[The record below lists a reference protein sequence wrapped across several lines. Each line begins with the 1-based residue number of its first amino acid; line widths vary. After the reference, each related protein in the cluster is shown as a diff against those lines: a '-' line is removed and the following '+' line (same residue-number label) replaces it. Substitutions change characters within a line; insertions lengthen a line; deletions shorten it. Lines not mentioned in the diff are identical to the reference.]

1 MAHMTIAASE
11 QTFQALFAALRDN
24 FKLSL
29 ADSADFGPFSASYA
43 VKAHLEGGSVDLRAD
58 NTVQIKELDIKWDQ
72 LDLSLGIDIP
82 EICVGGFCIIP
93 NPFGGCLL
101 RAPRLCA
108 FSADP
113 DISLTLPLGGL
124 ITSEISVTGSLLT
137 RYATNPARPAGMNDW
152 DAQDATPSLASHW
165 QLFVDPQF
173 VDVDIFDIADI
184 VGDLLE
190 NAINAAIDNLLGFLP
205 GWARSLIKAL
215 LGPVIDLIRA
225 ILDIADDIQEWISD
239 LLNVSFGL
247 LDLVLQFVAD
257 YFAAKTPLHE
267 IEDPFPI
274 LEAAA
279 NPNPGAPS
287 QLIPV
292 KIPIRD
298 LRVFNDDVEMVLEA
312 NVG

>member
-190 NAINAAIDNLLGFLP
+190 NAVNAAIDNLLGFLP
-205 GWARSLIKAL
+205 GWARSLLKAL

-287 QLIPV
+287 QIIPV

-298 LRVFNDDVEMVLEA
+298 LRVFNNDVEMVLEA